1 MNATITTSHALEPQ
15 SRQGGTEDLGN
26 KAPEL
31 EGGRLHNGTS
41 CPENELVAIMIN
53 YQSGEL
59 DAFVRLWDSLA
70 LEIRDFLARKGSA
83 EDELNRLLE
92 SSFLQMHR
100 SRHTYRP
107 PHAVRNWAFDI
118 ARYTQAV
125 DSDRTGN

>member
-1 MNATITTSHALEPQ
+1 MNATSSTPHGLEPQ
-15 SRQGGTEDLGN
+15 SRQGDTEDLGN

-31 EGGRLHNGTS
+31 EGGRLHDCTS

-59 DAFVRLWDSLA
+59 DAFVHLWDSLA
-70 LEIRDFLARKGSA
+70 PEIRDFLARNGSA
-83 EDELNRLLE
+83 EDELDRLLE

-100 SRHTYRP
+100 SRHTYLQ